1 MKSKNRNKSKYI
13 YRLTSSFLVLMI
25 LKYFFEKYH
34 FSSYITDNWLLFSS
48 YSKKN
53 LIILN
58 SAYIYIYIYIQ
69 NSTSNNIE
77 HHSQLFVQTRYNE

>member
-48 YSKKN
+48 YSKKKSYYIEFC
-53 LIILN
+53 L
-58 SAYIYIYIYIQ
+58 YIYIYIYSEQ
-69 NSTSNNIE
+69 
-77 HHSQLFVQTRYNE
+77 YK